1 LRRLTLNLPSN
12 SLDTA
17 ECIGK
22 PISHLLHPD
31 DISVFVEATT
41 YLLNDDSHTIEAH
54 FRLRIFCDDDTE
66 DTVAEETATFESLE
80 GKGML
85 IRDRLTSQPS
95 HTMWVVRPAVAS
107 VNGSDDGEATTVRPG
122 QTSHSR
128 AWSEPIT
135 PFESLRGQKLSVQP
149 VLCRICDKQIPT
161 WFFEK
166 HNETCNETHRLE
178 VDISDCN
185 DRIVELRTVTA
196 SLAGRLKAISPST
209 ASTPH
214 DLEYGGIALL
224 PPRFQE
230 LQIKLLDELLEILNT
245 ARDVSTPSL
254 SEDGKPIRDQRLLSP
269 NSEDH
274 LLLLKTWHA
283 PSCEDEAL
291 RQLALDV
298 TALVGQKVMA
308 VNRLR
313 NTLIYVERIR
323 VEWEGQA
330 DAVLASVPEE
340 QSQSPPP
347 SPAPTLNA
355 ADAGRQIAQANE
367 ASNQVTPIP
376 ALVPKFSSDNDRT
389 ASPSSNLA
397 EQSSPLAL
405 HTNAFAGLLSPL
417 PLIGQSVKPS
427 DAAANVDDNPSPQA
441 SAAQTAL
448 SPKSASAAPHKGG
461 KTSSI
466 KDFEVVK
473 PISKGAFGS
482 VYLAKKRTT
491 GDYYAIKVLK
501 KADMIAKNQVT
512 NVKAERK
519 ILMTQADSDF
529 AVKLY
534 WTFQSKDY
542 LV

>member
-1 LRRLTLNLPSN
+1 M
-12 SLDTA
+12 DTA
-17 ECIGK
+17 ECLGK

-31 DISVFVEATT
+31 DVSVFAEATS

-54 FRLRIFCDDDTE
+54 FRLRIFPDE
-66 DTVAEETATFESLE
+66 DAEDIAGSETATFESLE

-85 IRDRLTSQPS
+85 IRDRLTSHPS

-107 VNGSDDGEATTVRPG
+107 LSGSEDGEATTVKPG
-122 QTSHSR
+122 QSSHNR

-135 PFESLRGQKLSVQP
+135 PFHSLRGQKLSIQP

-185 DRIVELRTVTA
+185 DRITELRSLTA
-196 SLAGRLKAISPST
+196 SLASKLRNLSDSATSP
-209 ASTPH
+209 AH
-214 DLEYGGIALL
+214 GLEYGEIPLM
-224 PPRFQE
+224 PPRFKG
-230 LQIKLLDELLEILNT
+230 LQIKLLDELLDILNT
-245 ARDVSTPSL
+245 AVDVSTPAL

-274 LLLLKTWHA
+274 LVSLKTWHP
-283 PSCEDEAL
+283 PSCEDEGL

-298 TALVGQKVMA
+298 AALISQKIMA

-323 VEWEGQA
+323 VEWESQA

-355 ADAGRQIAQANE
+355 ADASRRITQTNE
-367 ASNQVTPIP
+367 GIDQVTPVPNLI
-376 ALVPKFSSDNDRT
+376 PKFSSDN
-389 ASPSSNLA
+389 AQKISAAPSPNLTD
-397 EQSSPLAL
+397 QSSPFAL
-405 HTNAFAGLLSPL
+405 ETNSFAGLLAPL
-417 PLIGQSVKPS
+417 PLINQAVVVPDSTVSVDTTLS
-427 DAAANVDDNPSPQA
+427 QQTQAPQN
-441 SAAQTAL
+441 AL
-448 SPKSASAAPHKGG
+448 SPKSSSSAAPHKTG

-466 KDFEVVK
+466 KDFEVIK

-512 NVKAERK
+512 NVKEERK

-542 LV
+542 LVRKSRLLR